1 MYLARRLRLRPS
13 RPQRIALV
21 KAAGCARWAWNW
33 GLRRKIEAY
42 EAVGKSPSAMQLHRE
57 LNRLKDVSVEDGGVP
72 WMRES
77 SKCAPQEALRDLDEA
92 FGHFYR
98 RVKAGETPG
107 FPKFK
112 AKRRGEG
119 HFRLTGTI
127 RIEDGTHLRIPVIGR
142 IRIAP
147 GDRGYA
153 PDGSYA
159 RISLVQEHGEWFA
172 SVLQEVEEPQP
183 VAVETQPRA
192 ALDLGVRKLAV
203 VATLD
208 GSVEVVPNHKALLRA
223 KRKLRAAQRRVS
235 RRKKGSG
242 RRRRAVRTLG
252 RIHRR
257 VRNVRQN
264 ATHQLTSQIARDH
277 AVVAV
282 EDLSLRA
289 MTKAASGPGRVAK
302 AALNQSLLDAS
313 LGEVLRQLDYKLALR
328 GGRLV
333 RTDPAYTS
341 QRCSACG
348 AFTDC
353 GSSEIF
359 ACAACG
365 AVTDRDAN
373 AARNLLALSRGEV
386 DAASWTESVNARG
399 EVVRRYSLKALAL
412 ASTKREHVRGDA

>member
-1 MYLARRLRLRPS
+1 MYLAHRIRLRPS
-13 RPQRIALV
+13 RDQRIALA
-21 KAAGCARWAWNW
+21 KAAGCARWAYNW

-42 EAVGKSPSAMQLHRE
+42 EAVGKSPSAMELHRE
-57 LNRLKDVSVEDGGVP
+57 LNRLKDVSVEEGGVP

-77 SKCAPQEALRDLDEA
+77 SKCAPQEALRDLDSA
-92 FGHFYR
+92 FQHFFR

-107 FPKFK
+107 FPQFK
-112 AKRRGEG
+112 TKRQGEG

-127 RIEDGTHLRIPVIGR
+127 RVEGTHLRIPVIGR
-142 IRIAP
+142 LRIAP
-147 GDRGYA
+147 ADRGYA
-153 PDGSYA
+153 EDGNYA
-159 RISLVQEHGEWFA
+159 SVSLVQEHGEWFA

-183 VAVETQPRA
+183 VAVDTKPSA
-192 ALDLGVRKLAV
+192 AIDLGVRKLAV
-203 VATLD
+203 VATED
-208 GSVEVVPNHKALLRA
+208 GAVEVVPNRKALLRA

-242 RRRRAVRTLG
+242 RRRRAVRALG

-264 ATHQLTSQIARDH
+264 ATHQLTSKIARDH

-289 MTKAASGPGRVAK
+289 MTAAAQGPGRAAK
-302 AALNQSLLDAS
+302 AGLNRSLLDAS

-341 QRCSACG
+341 QRCSGCG

-359 ACAACG
+359 TCAACG
-365 AVTDRDAN
+365 AVSDRDAN

-386 DAASWTESVNARG
+386 DAASWTESLNARG
-399 EVVRRYSLKALAL
+399 EVVRRYSLRALAL
-412 ASTKREHVRGDA
+412 ASAKREHVRGDA